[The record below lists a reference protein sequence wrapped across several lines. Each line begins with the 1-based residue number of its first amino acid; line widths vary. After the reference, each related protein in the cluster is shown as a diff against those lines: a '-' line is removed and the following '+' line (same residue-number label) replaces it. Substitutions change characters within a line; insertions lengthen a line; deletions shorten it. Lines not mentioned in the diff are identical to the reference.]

1 MGGKFVDNQFSGID
15 ALYGNWNPDAYKGLM
30 DWKKSV
36 WRPIDELNDDT
47 GKPVKGKL
55 VLHDGFTADEISQ
68 G

>member
-1 MGGKFVDNQFSGID
+1 
-15 ALYGNWNPDAYKGLM
+15 M

-68 G
+68 GQVGDCWFLSALAVVSQNRPDCL